1 MNLSNL
7 SGVLIGLVFFLVFFL
22 LVLVYTITGKKRPGR
37 YLREI
42 PAYFRLRRLAG
53 LSVEAGTRLHVSL
66 GRGGIIGLKGGVA
79 LVGLAV
85 LERVARAAMISDR
98 PPVATSG
105 ESTLAILSQDGLR
118 NAYRAVNSEAQFN
131 PDAGRLTGLTPLSFA
146 AGVMTIPQDEQ
157 VSTHILMGNFGS
169 EVALITEAAE
179 RNGGQVI
186 AGSDQPAAQAV
197 LFATAS
203 DPLIGE
209 EVYAGG
215 AYLGGAPA
223 HAASLLAQDVLRWLI
238 ILVILSGA
246 VLKLVGWL

>member
-1 MNLSNL
+1 MNLGNL
-7 SGVLIGLVFFLVFFL
+7 SVVLIGLLFFLVFFIL
-22 LVLVYTITGKKRPGR
+22 ILVYTITGKKRPGH

-42 PAYFRLRRLAG
+42 PAFFRLRRLAG

-66 GRGGIIGLKGGVA
+66 GRGGLIGLKGGVA
-79 LVGLAV
+79 MVGLTV
-85 LERVARAAMISDR
+85 LERLARAAMISDR
-98 PPVATSG
+98 PPVATAG

-118 NAYRAVNSEAQFN
+118 NAYRAVNSEARFN
-131 PDAGRLTGLTPLSFA
+131 LDAGRLTGLTPLSFA
-146 AGVMTIPQDEQ
+146 AGAMTIPPDEH
-157 VSTHILMGNFGS
+157 VSTHVLIGDFGS

-186 AGSDQPAAQAV
+186 GGSDQPAAQAV

-215 AYLGGAPA
+215 AYLGGSPA
-223 HAASLLAQDVLRWLI
+223 HAASLRAQDVLRWLL
-238 ILVILSGA
+238 ILVILIGA